1 MKKTMT
7 LFLVFS
13 LLALAENLLAQEE
26 LKFKE
31 NFSLSIQ
38 SKIYSKFLSSS
49 LERIHP
55 FRTATSNDVYSRLFD
70 FQKEQELE
78 KSSPS
83 LAFGYL
89 KRLAERKRKSRRTGG
104 AFGLIG
110 GAICAGLGAAVYSSA
125 EEKGGWEGFFEGIA
139 GTGLMIIGGASAVAG
154 ALSLAIPSGAER
166 ELKEVLRIPDLAQ
179 REAASREALSSLAAR
194 GKKMR
199 IFSCIVLSGF
209 SAYSLFRKNADIVS
223 SGIFGAFAVS
233 SLIRKTPAERAFQNY
248 QQARDQQKRWGFHFG
263 IGPRGDVMVCLSLS
277 Y

>member
-1 MKKTMT
+1 MKKIMT

-13 LLALAENLLAQEE
+13 LLALAGNLQAQEE

-38 SKIYSKFLSSS
+38 SEIYSKFLSSS
-49 LERIHP
+49 PEQIHH
-55 FRTATSNDVYSRLFD
+55 FRNATSKNVYNRAYV
-70 FQKEQELE
+70 FQKEQKLE

-89 KRLAERKRKSRRTGG
+89 RRLAERKRKSRRTGG

-139 GTGLMIIGGASAVAG
+139 GTGLMILGGASAVAG

-166 ELKEVLRIPDLAQ
+166 ELEEVLRIPDLAQ
-179 REAASREALSSLAAR
+179 REAASREALSFLAAR

-209 SAYSLFRKNADIVS
+209 SAYFLFRKNAEVIS
-223 SGIFGAFAVS
+223 SGIFGALAVS
-233 SLIRKTPAERAFQNY
+233 SLVRKTPAERAFQNY
-248 QQARDQQKRWGFHFG
+248 QQARDQQKRWEFRFG